1 MTLFAPLF
9 FSALA
14 NLKHDPA
21 SPKLSTISQNKRN
34 TVLYTVTI

>member
-9 FSALA
+9 INALA

-21 SPKLSTISQNKRN
+21 SPKLSTTSQNKIN
-34 TVLYTVTI
+34 AVLYTINI